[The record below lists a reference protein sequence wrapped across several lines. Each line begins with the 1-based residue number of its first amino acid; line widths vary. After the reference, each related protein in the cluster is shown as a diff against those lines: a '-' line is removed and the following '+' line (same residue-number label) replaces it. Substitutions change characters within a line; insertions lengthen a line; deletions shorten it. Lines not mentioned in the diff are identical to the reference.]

1 MILQV
6 MCCVSTVS
14 YSILL
19 NGKPLKR
26 FKPGRG
32 MRQGDPMSPY
42 LFLLCN
48 EVLSRLLTLEQDR
61 GLLHGIKVA
70 RNVPVISH
78 LMFADD
84 TIIFS
89 RANLRDV
96 ETLNGCIQKF
106 EDWSGQLCS
115 KQKSGIFFS
124 GNCSN
129 SLRVAIESK
138 LNLSVVPNSKK
149 HLGNTFIF
157 DQSKRKDFNFLKTKL
172 VERLEGWKLKS
183 LSKAGRMVYINSVA
197 LALPNY
203 AMSTFKI
210 PLSSCRELDAVVRR
224 YWWNGSLDNQ
234 NMWAGRSWNSLCQP
248 KMRGGFGF
256 RRFEDINHAL
266 LAKLAL
272 FLACKVN
279 RPWCNILKG
288 KYVPR
293 ESFWS
298 VQEKNYDSFL
308 WRGILGARNA
318 ICKGA
323 CTVLI
328 SGEDVDV
335 WWQPWIPWLDYDQ
348 FRELMESIRSKAPSL
363 RTVADLMYRSTR
375 KLNMGYRRHLFGCDM
390 GNKIGMIQID
400 MNATSDFLIWKES
413 LVGNFSVKGAYWID
427 QKERF
432 GEKDELWSWIWNSKV
447 HPRMSLMLWRVCS
460 SVLPTGDKFLPLE
473 ANTFPICHMAA
484 ESAIHLFA
492 KSSFA
497 TALWFSSPMPIRI
510 DRVAGANMREV
521 IHNLC
526 SSFDS
531 SLRPKLL
538 NCIGVILDCIWN
550 TRNKVYHSVDY
561 MPNVN
566 LIRGEVSSRVSEL
579 CQVVEAN
586 LSLSNN
592 HEGET
597 SPRISTNTFIMVD
610 GSFKDGTYGCAMVA
624 LDKGY
629 REWWQCTS
637 SGEGESALEAEMQ
650 AILVSL
656 QWAFL

>member
-1 MILQV
+1 
-6 MCCVSTVS
+6 
-14 YSILL
+14 
-19 NGKPLKR
+19 
-26 FKPGRG
+26 
-32 MRQGDPMSPY
+32 
-42 LFLLCN
+42 
-48 EVLSRLLTLEQDR
+48 
-61 GLLHGIKVA
+61 
-70 RNVPVISH
+70 
-78 LMFADD
+78 
-84 TIIFS
+84 
-89 RANLRDV
+89 
-96 ETLNGCIQKF
+96 
-106 EDWSGQLCS
+106 
-115 KQKSGIFFS
+115 
-124 GNCSN
+124 
-129 SLRVAIESK
+129 
-138 LNLSVVPNSKK
+138 
-149 HLGNTFIF
+149 
-157 DQSKRKDFNFLKTKL
+157 
-172 VERLEGWKLKS
+172 
-183 LSKAGRMVYINSVA
+183 
-197 LALPNY
+197 
-203 AMSTFKI
+203 
-210 PLSSCRELDAVVRR
+210 
-224 YWWNGSLDNQ
+224 
-234 NMWAGRSWNSLCQP
+234 
-248 KMRGGFGF
+248 
-256 RRFEDINHAL
+256 
-266 LAKLAL
+266 
-272 FLACKVN
+272 
-279 RPWCNILKG
+279 
-288 KYVPR
+288 
-293 ESFWS
+293 
-298 VQEKNYDSFL
+298 
-308 WRGILGARNA
+308 
-318 ICKGA
+318 
-323 CTVLI
+323 
-328 SGEDVDV
+328 
-335 WWQPWIPWLDYDQ
+335 
-348 FRELMESIRSKAPSL
+348 MESIRSKAPSL

-375 KLNMGYRRHLFGCDM
+375 KLNMGYLRHLFGCDM

-637 SGEGESALEAEMQ
+637 SVSYDAQRFVDVDCNPNAKVITPYTNKVLRIRFDECSHIIPSMFNHPFRHKTILQIMKLNPHINLMQRNHSRILPSFQTMKHKRHSVKRPRTPIDNLTYQPSTIDRQMLEHPLPDHQKSELPLLLPQ
-650 AILVSL
+650 YPGVHIDPSSHHLDDYL
-656 QWAFL
+656 KP